1 MKIRPFYLF
10 ALERLDRTAHST
22 RVVGGAIIA
31 VNRRIYV
38 GRLMVGSD
46 TVEDKTAL
54 IVPGRMEQRL
64 AAELQKVAERP
75 GAEVTR
81 KFDELFALFSDANMT
96 ERMTTVAFIRR
107 DTYSSFVDKPA
118 RHEETLRKFV
128 GEQASRAPRTA

>member
-22 RVVGGAIIA
+22 RVVGGVILA
-31 VNRRIYV
+31 VNGQIYV

-46 TVEDKTAL
+46 AVEDKTGL

-64 AAELQKVAERP
+64 AAELQKIAERP

-81 KFDELFALFSDANMT
+81 EFEELYALFSDANMT

-107 DTYSSFVDKPA
+107 DIYSSFVDKPA
-118 RHEETLRKFV
+118 RHEQTLREFV
-128 GEQASRAPRTA
+128 DEQAARQRS